1 MQKSMNRFIGV
12 LAPLLLAVLMMA
24 SCKKENDRTNWNVD
38 VLAPLLYTS
47 LTLENIIPDSLLS
60 YDENELVYLSYSD
73 TILRFNLDTL
83 IQIPD
88 TAIVESFSMPIGL
101 PNAPPGAQITNIQDE
116 IMLNAN
122 NVELRKAVIREGIIQ
137 VKVTSTFEAPILC
150 TYSIPSAKL
159 NGTPLE
165 IEVVIPG
172 SSEFLLPVDV
182 SNYEIDLTTGSQPF
196 NRIPTVLTVRTDP
209 NGGNV
214 ALSIGQGFELETS
227 FIGVIPRFAEGYF
240 GQQTSSSGPEVEQF
254 NAFNII
260 ESGSIDLE
268 QVYVNLEIRNG
279 VGVDIRAN
287 IHEFNAINSQTGAN
301 IGLNHSILQTPVN
314 LNRAT
319 YSGSQINYSSYTVE
333 LDHTNSDIKQ
343 MLESFPNAISVA
355 ADLELNPLGNV
366 SNHHDFAFD
375 NSTIEGLIDVNI
387 PLCLIAEEL
396 QLADTSDFSVG
407 EDDALQNVNSG
418 KLTLQLTNGF
428 PLEGWLGLIAINGDE
443 GTVLLNDGHFPAA
456 ITNAENVVIA
466 PVSQQINITLDAGQM
481 EKLRNATQLSI
492 RARFSTTGL
501 TQHVKLYRHYKLD
514 AKLIADF
521 NYHVNN

>member
-1 MQKSMNRFIGV
+1 MNRHSRSI
-12 LAPLLLAVLMMA
+12 ASLLCALLMMA
-24 SCKKENDRTNWNVD
+24 GCKKENDRTNWNVD
-38 VLAPLLYTS
+38 VLAPLIYTS

-60 YDENELVYLSYSD
+60 YDENELVYLSYND

-88 TAIVESFSMPIGL
+88 TTIVESFTMPIGL

-116 IMLNAN
+116 IALTAN
-122 NVELRKAVIREGIIQ
+122 NVELRRAVIREGVIQ

-150 TYSIPSAKL
+150 SYSIPSATL
-159 NGTPLE
+159 NGMPLE
-165 IEVVIPG
+165 IEAVIPG
-172 SSEFLLPVDV
+172 NSEFILPVDL
-182 SNYEIDLTTGSQPF
+182 SGYEIDLTMGSQPF
-196 NRIPTVLTVRTDP
+196 NRIPTLLTVRTDP

-240 GQQTSSSGPEVEQF
+240 GQQTASSGPEVEQF
-254 NAFNII
+254 NVFNII
-260 ESGSIDLE
+260 ESGSLDLE

-287 IHEFNAINSQTGAN
+287 IHEFNAINSQTGTN
-301 IGLNHSILQTPVN
+301 VGLNHSIMQSPVN

-319 YSGSQINYSSYTVE
+319 YSGSQINYSSYSVE

-375 NSTIEGLIDVNI
+375 NSTIEGIIDVNI

-396 QLADTSDFSVG
+396 QLADTTDFSVG

-428 PLEGWLGLIAINGDE
+428 PLEGWIGLIAINDTE
-443 GTVLLNDGHFPAA
+443 SAVLLNDGHFQSA
-456 ITNAENVVIA
+456 ITDGDNVVIA
-466 PVSQQINITLDAGQM
+466 PVSQQININLDAGQM
-481 EKLRNATQLSI
+481 EKLKNASQLSI
-492 RARFSTTGL
+492 RARFSTSSL